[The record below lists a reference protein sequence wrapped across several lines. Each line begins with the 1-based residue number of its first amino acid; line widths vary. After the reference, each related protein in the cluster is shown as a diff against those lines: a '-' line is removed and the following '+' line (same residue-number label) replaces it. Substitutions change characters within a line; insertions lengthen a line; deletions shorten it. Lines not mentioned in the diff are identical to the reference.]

1 MGQFRA
7 ALVVLVIAGAL
18 GWLTALSQP
27 RSIKTHTVAPTY
39 TTATFDWRE
48 GSGSE
53 VTLVKLPGINGN
65 NTQGFVAL
73 VPSLGRG
80 TKDFTKAFGSSFAD
94 DLARRGFLVL
104 LIEPRGIGES
114 TGSLDPE
121 GTTMAMLAQD
131 LGDMF
136 DALQIDRVA
145 LIGHAFGNRL
155 SRYYTAQ
162 NPDRVS
168 ALVLLAAGGD
178 FELSERQQ
186 ECLLGSF
193 TLDAAQETRR
203 EHVACAFFAE
213 GNDPEVWMEGW
224 YPQTAIA
231 QIAAAR
237 SVRSD
242 DFKRAGGKPFLLVQ
256 PSEDFIAP
264 PELAGRALK
273 EELGDQVTYVEIEGA
288 GHALL
293 PEQPDKV
300 SEVVGNYLEEVIGKK
315 SSSSD

>member
-7 ALVVLVIAGAL
+7 SLVVLGIAGAL

-27 RSIKTHTVAPTY
+27 RTIETHVVAPIY
-39 TTATFDWRE
+39 ATATVEWRE

-53 VTLVKLPGINGN
+53 VTLVQIPGVNGY
-65 NTQGFVAL
+65 NTRGFVAL

-80 TKDFTKAFGSSFAD
+80 TKDFTEVFGSSLAD
-94 DLARRGFLVL
+94 DLARRGFSVL
-104 LIEPRGIGES
+104 LIEPRGIGDS
-114 TGSLDPE
+114 TGSLDPN
-121 GTTMAMLAQD
+121 GTTLAMLAED
-131 LGDMF
+131 LGDVF
-136 DALQIDRVA
+136 DALQIDQVA
-145 LIGHAFGNRL
+145 LVGHAFGNRL

-162 NPDRVS
+162 NSDRVS

-178 FELSERQQ
+178 FELNEQQQ

-193 TLDAAQETRR
+193 TLDSPEDIRR
-203 EHVACAFFAE
+203 EHVACAFFAH
-213 GNDPEVWMEGW
+213 GNDPQVWMDGW
-224 YPQTAIA
+224 YPQTALA

-237 SVRSD
+237 SVQSD

-273 EELGDQVTYVEIEGA
+273 EELGDQVTYVEVEGA

-293 PEQPDKV
+293 PEQPERV
-300 SEVVGNYLEEVIGKK
+300 SQIVGDYLERSIFA
-315 SSSSD
+315 DPN

>member
-7 ALVVLVIAGAL
+7 VLVVLVIAGAL
-18 GWLTALSQP
+18 GWLTMISSAQQRWSTAPLYLNY
-27 RSIKTHTVAPTY
+27 TVIHDEQSA
-39 TTATFDWRE
+39 
-48 GSGSE
+48 SE
-53 VTLVKLPGINGN
+53 IRVSVPKDRKHKGWVT
-65 NTQGFVAL
+65 L

-80 TKDFTKAFGSSFAD
+80 VRDFVSDFDATLAD
-94 DLARRGFLVL
+94 DLAKRGFSVL
-104 LIEPRGIGES
+104 MIEPRGIGYS
-114 TGSLDPE
+114 AGSLDPTT
-121 GTTMAMLAQD
+121 TTMAMLADD
-131 LGDMF
+131 LDQVF
-136 DALQIDRVA
+136 DHLDIEQIALV
-145 LIGHAFGNRL
+145 GHAFGNRL

-193 TLDAAQETRR
+193 SLDAPEDIRR

-213 GNDPEVWMEGW
+213 GNDPQVWLEGW
-224 YPQTAIA
+224 YPQTALA

-237 SVRSD
+237 SVQSD
-242 DFKRAGGKPFLLVQ
+242 EFKRAGGKPFLLVQ
-256 PSEDFIAP
+256 PTEDFIAP
-264 PELAGRALK
+264 PDLAGRALK
-273 EELGDQVTYVEIEGA
+273 EELGEQVTYVEIEGA

-300 SEVVGNYLEEVIGKK
+300 SKIVGAYLEEVIGR
-315 SSSSD
+315 SEAE